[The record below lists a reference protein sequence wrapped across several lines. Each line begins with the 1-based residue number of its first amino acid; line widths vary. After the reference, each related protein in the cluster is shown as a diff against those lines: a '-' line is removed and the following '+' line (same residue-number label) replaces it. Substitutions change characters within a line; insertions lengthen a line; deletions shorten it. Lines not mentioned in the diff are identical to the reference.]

1 MYILGPFFVRFVFL
15 LQICASK
22 DVIYRHSSTLH
33 NNAFAFTDDSG

>member
-22 DVIYRHSSTLH
+22 DVIYRHSSMRY
-33 NNAFAFTDDSG
+33 NNVFAFTGDSG